1 VTHDPTRTSAVTD
14 RNALVVSF
22 YPYPRA
28 FERLPCRLLCLGP
41 DMQRRHFVML
51 LGGAASWPLAT
62 RAAQQGRMRLVGIL
76 GGWDENQPAA
86 KLLRTRLT
94 QRLHELGWTEG
105 SNIRLEVRW
114 AAGNADRMRVMAE
127 ELVRLGP
134 DLILTSTTPATAAI
148 QRETLTLPIVFVS
161 VSDPVGA
168 GFVAS
173 LSRPGG
179 NITGFI
185 NLEATMGS
193 KWLELL
199 KEIAPSVKRVAI
211 MFNPDTAP
219 GGGSYFLPSI
229 EAAARSLNVGSVITP
244 IHSEAEIETV
254 IAMLGREPGGGLVV
268 ESDGFMLAH
277 QAKIIS
283 LAAHYKVPAVSD
295 LTLPTEMGGLLSYG
309 STGYEIFGG
318 AALYVDRILNGAKPA
333 ELPVQV
339 PTKFELRLNLKTAE
353 SLGLTIPSSMLSRA
367 DGVIE

>member
-1 VTHDPTRTSAVTD
+1 MKR
-14 RNALVVSF
+14 REFIGLV
-22 YPYPRA
+22 
-28 FERLPCRLLCLGP
+28 
-41 DMQRRHFVML
+41 
-51 LGGAASWPLAT
+51 GGAAAWPLAA
-62 RAAQQGRMRLVGIL
+62 RAAQQGHMRLVGIL

-86 KLLRTRLT
+86 KLLLTRLT

-127 ELVRLGP
+127 ELVGLGP

-148 QRETLTLPIVFVS
+148 QRETPLPIVFVS

-185 NLEATMGS
+185 NLEAIMGS

-244 IHSEAEIETV
+244 VHSEAEIEMV

-283 LAAHYKVPAVSD
+283 LAAQYKVPAVSD

-309 STGYEIFGG
+309 STGNEIFGG